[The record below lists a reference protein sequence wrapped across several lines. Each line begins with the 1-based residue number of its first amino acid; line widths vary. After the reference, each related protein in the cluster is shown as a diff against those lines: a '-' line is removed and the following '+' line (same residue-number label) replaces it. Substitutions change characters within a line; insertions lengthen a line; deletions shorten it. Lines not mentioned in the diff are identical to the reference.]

1 MQMQEKKVKG
11 FSLLELLVVV
21 VIIGALAGVGFQPFQ
36 KWRKDRLVRTQALQV
51 SSVIQDIYSQVQRG
65 HYGFVQFVVEND
77 KIYSNGMKMDNFT
90 ELVRKRYTEDGAE
103 TNFYNSETRCSDELI
118 WDDEGETSN
127 KLTVNSIE
135 ISDKIKLSYPTS
147 SGDDPSISTQFS
159 STDVGMVCFSKDG
172 SYYSGD
178 TLMRVSSG
186 GDTNVRDEI
195 IVSDEDG
202 DNYFSIKWSR
212 FGNIMLSKWTNG
224 SWYIQ

>member
-135 ISDKIKLSYPTS
+135 ISDKIKLSYPS
-147 SGDDPSISTQFS
+147 
-159 STDVGMVCFSKDG
+159 
-172 SYYSGD
+172 
-178 TLMRVSSG
+178 L
-186 GDTNVRDEI
+186 VR
-195 IVSDEDG
+195 
-202 DNYFSIKWSR
+202 R
-212 FGNIMLSKWTNG
+212 
-224 SWYIQ
+224 

>member
-1 MQMQEKKVKG
+1 MQMQEKKAKG

-36 KWRKDRLVRTQALQV
+36 KWRKDRLVRAQALQV

-90 ELVRKRYTEDGAE
+90 QLVRNRYNEDGAE
-103 TNFYNSETRCSDELI
+103 TNFYSSDTRCSDSLT
-118 WDDEGETSN
+118 WDDEGEESN

-135 ISDKIKLSYPTS
+135 ISDKIVLSYTKADDNDPTT
-147 SGDDPSISTQFS
+147 STQFL

-172 SYYSGD
+172 SYYSSN
-178 TLMRVSSG
+178 TLMRNREN
-186 GDTNVRDEI
+186 NVLNEI
-195 IVSDEDG
+195 FVSDEDG
-202 DNYFSIKWSR
+202 ENYFSIKWSR
-212 FGNIMLSKWTNG
+212 FGNIMLSKWRNG
-224 SWYIQ
+224 AWYVQ